1 MGWGR
6 KVEPPS
12 VASEHPVNPEIMLST
27 ACIGIVLAAL
37 FCMLSKSRSKSI
49 QRVTYSSTRK
59 ANVSHTAVENAPA
72 TAATAAPEPAL
83 AEAKRVA
90 EALAAP
96 EATAHGEAQAT
107 AAKAAAEVKVAEE
120 AKAAAVAKAA
130 EEAKAAA
137 EVKAA
142 AGAKAAAAAAAK
154 AEEAKATEEANAAA
168 AAAAAAQAKAAEHEA
183 KAAEHEAK
191 SAAAAAET
199 TAADQPAAARTAED
213 VGDGPLDVCAVAWSK
228 AVATPDGLPC
238 AAFLSAS
245 YATTAVFNL
254 LGSVVSSVS
263 KDIESNAKKLEKATK
278 AVSGQGR
285 TLEQLIADE
294 MAAAGGS
301 ATKAAKEGSA
311 LLALLWLAR
320 YLRLVEVMLRAMVR
334 SPDKS
339 LRDCIY
345 EGYRASLEP
354 HHNFLTRKAL
364 SAAILASPS
373 RQFFYSRLG
382 TDADGCAA
390 SIRPLLQIYSPIMR
404 QVHELVAGLG
414 LEIPP
419 TSAADD

>member
-1 MGWGR
+1 
-6 KVEPPS
+6 
-12 VASEHPVNPEIMLST
+12 
-27 ACIGIVLAAL
+27 
-37 FCMLSKSRSKSI
+37 
-49 QRVTYSSTRK
+49 
-59 ANVSHTAVENAPA
+59 
-72 TAATAAPEPAL
+72 
-83 AEAKRVA
+83 
-90 EALAAP
+90 
-96 EATAHGEAQAT
+96 
-107 AAKAAAEVKVAEE
+107 
-120 AKAAAVAKAA
+120 
-130 EEAKAAA
+130 
-137 EVKAA
+137 
-142 AGAKAAAAAAAK
+142 
-154 AEEAKATEEANAAA
+154 
-168 AAAAAAQAKAAEHEA
+168 
-183 KAAEHEAK
+183 
-191 SAAAAAET
+191 
-199 TAADQPAAARTAED
+199 
-213 VGDGPLDVCAVAWSK
+213 
-228 AVATPDGLPC
+228 
-238 AAFLSAS
+238 
-245 YATTAVFNL
+245 
-254 LGSVVSSVS
+254 VVSSVS

-373 RQFFYSRLG
+373 RQLFYSRLG

-419 TSAADD
+419 TSAADE